1 MKKPKLLD
9 AFAILKWTQQEKGWE
24 QVKEMLHSAQRGR
37 EIFFMSQIN
46 LCEVYYNTIR
56 ILGKEEA
63 KKFLDAFL
71 LLPITVIHPTDE
83 IIWNVAEIKAE
94 YSIPLS
100 DCFAAATALE
110 KGATIV
116 TGDPDFKKIEHI
128 VPIVWI

>member
-24 QVKEMLHSAQRGR
+24 RVRELLNSAQRGK
-37 EIFFMSQIN
+37 EILLMSQIN
-46 LCEVYYNTIR
+46 LCEVYYKTIR
-56 ILGKEEA
+56 ILGKDEA

-83 IIWNVAEIKAE
+83 IIWNAAEIKAE
-94 YSIPLS
+94 HSIPLA

-116 TGDPDFKKIEHI
+116 TGDPDFKKIEYI
-128 VPIVWI
+128 VPIEWI